1 MCVSLLLNL
10 KPFRQS
16 VGAGLLGWLEYSQLY
31 RFSLF
36 LVFAHGGTGVIGTSY
51 VRECKETHGKLRNLS

>member
-1 MCVSLLLNL
+1 MCVPLALNL

-16 VGAGLLGWLEYSQLY
+16 VGAGLLGWLEYSHLY